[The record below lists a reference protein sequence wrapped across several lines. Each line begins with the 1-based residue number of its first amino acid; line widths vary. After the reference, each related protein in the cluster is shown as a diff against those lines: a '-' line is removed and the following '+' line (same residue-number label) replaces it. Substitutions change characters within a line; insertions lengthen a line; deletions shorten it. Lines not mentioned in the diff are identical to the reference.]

1 MIVAD
6 RVSNWCIRSCYN
18 NYKCS
23 NNLQHERFW
32 VLLLH
37 VYMQGDG
44 LMKTINNTFIIY
56 LMSQNWNYNSS
67 DVLVSRS
74 SSVRSPSVRVSVPQ
88 MTVQSDFDY
97 FLVYIYVFYSLM
109 LNLKAFRTDTTNNKM
124 LIKWFLFFQIKWII
138 CIVFLIQTDAMNQ
151 AFKW

>member
-1 MIVAD
+1 
-6 RVSNWCIRSCYN
+6 
-18 NYKCS
+18 
-23 NNLQHERFW
+23 
-32 VLLLH
+32 
-37 VYMQGDG
+37 MQGDG

-124 LIKWFLFFQIKWII
+124 LIK
-138 CIVFLIQTDAMNQ
+138 
-151 AFKW
+151 